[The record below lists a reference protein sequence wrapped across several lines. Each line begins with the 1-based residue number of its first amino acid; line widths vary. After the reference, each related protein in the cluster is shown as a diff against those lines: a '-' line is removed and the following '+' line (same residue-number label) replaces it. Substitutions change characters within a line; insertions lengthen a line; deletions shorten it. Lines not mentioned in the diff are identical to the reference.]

1 MSAEKHS
8 KFLSHVTKLASAH
21 VISLVLGLV
30 TAPIFG
36 RLFAPEQVGA
46 FTLFF
51 SVITLVSTFGTMHY
65 ELAVVLPK
73 DDDDAINVWTAG
85 ALILTIWSA
94 LLGLAAASG
103 VGQLL
108 LKTKYAA
115 IVPLLW
121 LVPLAVIFGNLGG
134 LITSWLNR
142 KQQFG
147 VNAASSLAASV
158 CSQVGAIG
166 GGWLGFRSAAALIAV
181 NLVAQ
186 VASLVIRIR
195 AFWRLTSPCWHKVH
209 LPRVLAML
217 ERYRKFPLVEIWG
230 SFLNTLS
237 TQLAPL
243 LIAYYFSSE
252 VVGQYAQGL
261 RLIQLP
267 TVLVGGAITQVFYSQ
282 ASAALHDNRLPGLVQ
297 KVMEGLV
304 LVGSFPFLV
313 LALYGDV
320 LFSVLLGSRWLEG
333 GVYAQILAGWCFL
346 VFCGSPVSSIA
357 FVLDRQGE
365 LLLFNVLTVVLR
377 SLALIGGGLIGSPRL
392 AITLYSLVGIV
403 LWLGFISALFHFAS
417 MPVLKSWT
425 AHLKALVPTAVAAI
439 PLLAARMLIPS
450 SSLRL
455 LAVLLI
461 TLSYLGYM
469 VWRHPL
475 YRSVL
480 NMVRNARTNGRSL

>member
-1 MSAEKHS
+1 VSAEKHG
-8 KFLSHVTKLASAH
+8 KFLSHVTKLASAQ
-21 VISLVLGLV
+21 VISLVLGLI

-36 RLFAPEQVGA
+36 RLFAPEQVGT

-51 SVITLVSTFGTMHY
+51 SVVTLLTIFGTMHY
-65 ELAVVLPK
+65 EIAVVLPK

-85 ALILTIWSA
+85 ALILAVWSA
-94 LLGLAAASG
+94 VLGLAAVFG
-103 VGQLL
+103 VGHML

-115 IVPLLW
+115 IAPFLW
-121 LVPLAVIFGNLGG
+121 LVPLAMIIGNLGS
-134 LITSWLNR
+134 LVTYWLNR

-147 VNAASSLAASV
+147 VNAASSVLASV
-158 CSQVGAIG
+158 CNQVGSIG
-166 GGWLGFRSAAALIAV
+166 GGWLGFRSAAGLIAV

-186 VASLVIRIR
+186 VASLAVRIR
-195 AFWRLTSPCWHKVH
+195 AFWQLATPHWRKVSVSG
-209 LPRVLAML
+209 VLAML
-217 ERYRKFPLVEIWG
+217 KRYRKFPLVEIWA

-243 LIAYYFSSE
+243 LLAYYFSSE
-252 VVGQYAQGL
+252 IVGQYAQGM

-267 TVLVGGAITQVFYSQ
+267 TLLVGGAITQVFYSQ
-282 ASAALHDNRLPGLVQ
+282 ASAALHDNRLPALVQ

-320 LFSVLLGSRWLEG
+320 IFGVLLGVRWVQA

-357 FVLDRQGE
+357 LVLDRQGE
-365 LLLFNVLTVVLR
+365 LLLFNILTVVLR
-377 SLALIGGGLIGSPRL
+377 ALTLVGAGLLGSPRL
-392 AITLYSLVGIV
+392 AITLYSLVGIG
-403 LWLGFISALFHFAS
+403 LWLVFLSALFHFAS

-425 AHLKALVPTAVAAI
+425 THLKALMPTAVAAI
-439 PLLAARMLIPS
+439 PLLAARMLILGS
-450 SSLRL
+450 SVRL
-455 LAVLLI
+455 LAVLFI

-480 NMVRNARTNGRSL
+480 NMVWNALANRRSL

>member
-1 MSAEKHS
+1 VKHGR
-8 KFLSHVTKLASAH
+8 FLSHVTKLASAQ
-21 VISLVLGLV
+21 VISLVLGLI

-36 RLFAPEQVGA
+36 RLFAPEQVGT

-51 SVITLVSTFGTMHY
+51 SVITLVSTFGGMHY

-73 DDDDAINVWTAG
+73 DDEDAINVWTAS
-85 ALILTIWSA
+85 ALILAIWSA
-94 LLGLAAASG
+94 LLGLAAVFG
-103 VGQLL
+103 VGHLL
-108 LKTKYAA
+108 IKTKYAA

-121 LVPLAVIFGNLGG
+121 LVPLAVIIGNLGG
-134 LITSWLNR
+134 LVTYWLNR
-142 KQQFG
+142 KQHFG
-147 VNAASSLAASV
+147 VNAKSSVLGSV
-158 CSQVGAIG
+158 CNQVGSIG
-166 GGWLGFRSAAALIAV
+166 GGWLGFRSAAALVAV

-186 VASLVIRIR
+186 VAGLAVRFR
-195 AFWRLTSPCWHKVH
+195 AFWRLTSPCWHKVR
-209 LPRVLAML
+209 LSGVLSML
-217 ERYRKFPLVEIWG
+217 KRYRKFPLVEIWG

-243 LIAYYFSSE
+243 LIAYYFSSA
-252 VVGQYAQGL
+252 VVGQYAQGM

-267 TVLVGGAITQVFYSQ
+267 TVLVGAAITQVFYSQ
-282 ASAALHDNRLPGLVQ
+282 ASAALHENRLPALVQ

-304 LVGSFPFLV
+304 LVGGFPFLV
-313 LALYGDV
+313 LAMYGDV
-320 LFSVLLGSRWLEG
+320 LFGALLGLRWVEG

-346 VFCGSPVSSIA
+346 VFCGAPVSTIA

-365 LLLFNVLTVVLR
+365 LLVFNVLTVVLR
-377 SLALIGGGLIGSPRL
+377 ALALVGGGLLGSPRL

-425 AHLKALVPTAVAAI
+425 AHLKALVPTVVAAI

-450 SSLRL
+450 SSFRL
-455 LAVLLI
+455 LAVLVI

-480 NMVRNARTNGRSL
+480 NMVRNALPNGRPV